1 MTLNFKFRQ
10 FLIWLWIISPLWLMP
25 WVVAT
30 TFPTLR
36 PFLGWNLAG
45 ELMFASSGILLGLY
59 ILLHAFNVGHLLTV
73 ILAILVNFY
82 YGARNSWMVI
92 ASYYPKFPPTIEG
105 LLPFLSHLDLM
116 YIASALLP
124 LCATGGACLYV
135 WNQRKSMIGAKGFL
149 SGGRKRAKPSQD
161 APDTHGSAR
170 LSNLKEM
177 RALNHPEGLPVGV
190 MPTTRSFDDP
200 QELAQSIRKR
210 PGRDLLRIKA
220 DHTLVIAP
228 TRSGKGIGVVVPTL
242 LDYKGPVVV
251 TDIKGENCPVTW
263 RAREKM
269 GREVLVFDPFELTEG
284 TTRISINPL
293 DFLNADHTS
302 VVEDSETLANLLVPI
317 PVHDIGNSKF
327 FAEQAAAL
335 VQCWILYVV
344 CDPHI
349 ADADKNLGEVYN
361 NLCLNHKGCMTLLR
375 KISQDKERA
384 YGTLAR
390 LASSFLGVE
399 EEQFSATL
407 STARQHL
414 RFIDAPPI
422 RSATSQGQFNLKDI
436 TTGLVD
442 LYLCIPDEKL
452 EVQGRLLRI
461 ICHII
466 SVEMRRA
473 RGNYKALPL
482 LMLLDELPAI
492 GYMKWVDEALLYGAG
507 YGIHV
512 MGIAQTLE
520 KLQTAYPQSWKTFLS
535 SNLILLFGT
544 GDIDTAKMISSMLG
558 QRTILTSSSS
568 QGESAQIKTGS
579 SSYQEGQSY
588 AYTARPL
595 ITPDE
600 VLRLGNEVM
609 LVIAKGHYPIMC
621 GRMDYRTQ
629 PEYKGKFEENP
640 FHKNKKAS

>member
-1 MTLNFKFRQ
+1 MTLKFQPRQ
-10 FLIWLWIISPLWLMP
+10 FLTWVWMLSPLWLMP
-25 WVVAT
+25 LAVAI
-30 TFPTLR
+30 TFPLLK

-45 ELMFASSGILLGLY
+45 ELMFASTGLLLGLY
-59 ILLHAFNVGHLLTV
+59 VLLHAFNVGHLLTV
-73 ILAILVNFY
+73 ILAILVNLY
-82 YGARNSWMVI
+82 YAASNSWVI
-92 ASYYPKFPPTIEG
+92 FLSYYPKFPPTIEG
-105 LLPFLSHLDLM
+105 LLPFLNHLDLI
-116 YIASALLP
+116 YIASAFVP
-124 LCATGGACLYV
+124 LAATGGASLYV
-135 WNQRKSMIGAKGFL
+135 WNQRKSMTGSQGFL
-149 SGGRKRAKPSQD
+149 SWGRKKANTFKD

-170 LSNLKEM
+170 LSNLKEI
-177 RALNHPEGLPVGV
+177 RDLNHPEGLPVGV
-190 MPTTRSFDDP
+190 MPVSRNFDEP
-200 QELAQSIRKR
+200 QVLAQSIHKR
-210 PGRDLLRIKA
+210 PGCDLLRIKA
-220 DHTLVIAP
+220 DHALVIAP
-228 TRSGKGIGVVVPTL
+228 TRSGKGIGIVIPNL

-251 TDIKGENCPVTW
+251 TDIKGENCPITW

-269 GREVLVFDPFELTEG
+269 GREVLVFDPFKLTED
-284 TTRISINPL
+284 THTVSINPL
-293 DFLNADHTS
+293 DFLNADDTS

-317 PVHDIGNSKF
+317 PIHEGGNSKF

-344 CDPHI
+344 CDPRI
-349 ADADKNLGEVYN
+349 KNADKNLGEVYN
-361 NLCLNHKGCMTLLR
+361 TLCLDHKKCMKLLEELS
-375 KISQDKERA
+375 KNKEIA

-422 RSATSQGQFNLKDI
+422 RAVTSQGQFNLKDI
-436 TTGLVD
+436 TSGIVD

-473 RGNYKALPL
+473 RGNYGGLPL

-520 KLQTAYPQSWKTFLS
+520 KLQTAYPHSWKTFLS
-535 SNLILLFGT
+535 SNLVVMFGT
-544 GDIDTAKMISSMLG
+544 GDIDTAKTISSMLG
-558 QRTILTSSSS
+558 QRTIQTSSSS
-568 QGESAQIKTGS
+568 QGESAQTKSGS

-588 AYTARPL
+588 SYAARAL

-621 GRMDYRTQ
+621 GRMDYRIQ

-640 FHKNKKAS
+640 FHKRKKA